1 VAILTVVT
9 FFILN
14 ESAVG
19 YWLTRPRLSCHIIM
33 ETIFM
38 QLGQLQ
44 PAFANREKSSVGRVV
59 RHVMSRI

>member
-1 VAILTVVT
+1 
-9 FFILN
+9 
-14 ESAVG
+14 
-19 YWLTRPRLSCHIIM
+19 
-33 ETIFM
+33 M